1 MNIKVFCDFDGT
13 VTKNDVGDL
22 FFETFGDKDFYA
34 QLVEKWRNYEI
45 SSREMWETIAEK
57 VNIPDE
63 TIAEKLILSQEI
75 DPYFVDFVSLCKSNG
90 IEIFI
95 LSDGFDFYIKK
106 ILEKYGL
113 SDIKFF
119 SNKLWIEGNK
129 VKLWFPYPDS
139 VCRIC
144 GNCKRNHMLTLSGD
158 EDVIVYIGDGYSDRC
173 PAEYADIVFGKK
185 NLLKFCRERNIP
197 VYEFE
202 TFKDVIEQFERFLS
216 GRKKLRKRWQAE
228 LKRREIFMRE

>member
-13 VTKNDVGDL
+13 VAKNDIGDL
-22 FFETFGDKDFYA
+22 FFETFGDKEFYA
-34 QLVEKWRNYEI
+34 RLVEMWRNYEI
-45 SSREMWETIAEK
+45 SSREMWERIAES
-57 VNIPDE
+57 VRIDE
-63 TIAEKLILSQEI
+63 RSAEELIVSQEI
-75 DPYFVDFVSLCKSNG
+75 DRYFLDFVKFCKDNG

-106 ILEKYGL
+106 ILERYGL
-113 SDIKFF
+113 YDVKFF
-119 SNKLWIEGNK
+119 SNRLYIEDGK
-129 VKLWFPYPDS
+129 VRLEFPYPDS

-158 EDVIVYIGDGYSDRC
+158 EDVIIYIGDGYSDRC

-185 NLLKFCRERNIP
+185 ELLKFCKRRNIP

-202 TFKDVIEQFERFLS
+202 NFNDVIGQFKRFLS
-216 GRKKLRKRWQAE
+216 GRKKLKKRWQAE
-228 LKRREIFMRE
+228 LRRREIFMRE

>member
-1 MNIKVFCDFDGT
+1 MKIKVFCDFDGT

-22 FFETFGDKDFYA
+22 FFETFGDKEFYSY
-34 QLVEKWRNYEI
+34 LVEKWRDYEI
-45 SSREMWETIAEK
+45 SSREMWERIAEK
-57 VNIPDE
+57 VKVDE
-63 TIAEKLILSQEI
+63 RVAEELILAQEI
-75 DPYFVDFVSLCKSNG
+75 DPYFVDFVRFCEENG

-106 ILEKYGL
+106 ILDKYGL
-113 SDIKFF
+113 SGVKFY
-119 SNKLWIEGNK
+119 SNKLWIENHT

-144 GNCKRNHMLTLSGD
+144 GNCKRNHMLSLSGD

-173 PAEYADIVFGKK
+173 PAEYADVVFGKK
-185 NLLKFCRERNIP
+185 ELLKFCRERNIP

-216 GRKKLRKRWQAE
+216 GRKKLKKRWQAE